1 MKKTMKKTMDKKA
14 TAKKPMM
21 QKGGVKKSLP
31 KAQKGMSVKPTAD
44 STGYYKKEIKGYD
57 QLIKSEP
64 NTPIGKSN
72 KLVYMDAKSK
82 AYSNLNRQ
90 SLKGKP
96 GYDKN
101 GFPIKKSTI
110 KKKG

>member
-1 MKKTMKKTMDKKA
+1 MAKTRAQQAAIAISMKKA
-14 TAKKPMM
+14 GKKP
-21 QKGGVKKSLP
+21 KSLA
-31 KAQKGMSVKPTAD
+31 KAQKGISVKPTAD
-44 STGYYKKEIKGYD
+44 STAYYKKEIAGYD
-57 QLIKSEP
+57 ALIKSEP
-64 NTPIGKSN
+64 KTKIGQSNTN
-72 KLVYMDAKSK
+72 VYRDVKSK

-101 GFPIKKSTI
+101 GFPIKKSTT